1 MMRSQHLSATPIFKA
16 SHRLHE
22 FATSAGLAVEDQ
34 AVADLEVVR
43 WRRYGKDR
51 LYVNGSD
58 GQRVG
63 WVDLLTGERT
73 VADGECEQAF
83 IEAVNNWYGE
93 AATPA
98 RFEDRSIDVSPPPDP
113 VQEEASGAAPPAPP
127 NWHDLATRV
136 PGQAARE
143 QAIREL
149 ATMKERTKVGTFLA
163 RAFDMKTDERA
174 WRVGA
179 NGEETVGSRL
189 EKLTKHGWHVL
200 HAVPVGKRGSD
211 IDHVVA
217 GPGGVY
223 TLNTKTHPGGRVWVG
238 ARAIQ
243 VNGQPVPYLR
253 NSQHE
258 GQRAERLLSEA
269 AGFPVPV
276 RPVLVF
282 LTGSLIPNVTIKQR
296 PDDVLVL
303 DRMDI
308 PGAFRRAPRR
318 ISPEQVDA
326 IFHVARR
333 CTTWTGS
340 ALCSCSDAG

>member
-1 MMRSQHLSATPIFKA
+1 MLISLHSARP
-16 SHRLHE
+16 
-22 FATSAGLAVEDQ
+22 AVEDEE
-34 AVADLEVVR
+34 VPDLEVVR
-43 WRRYGKDR
+43 WQRYGKDR

-63 WVDLLTGERT
+63 WVDLLTGART

-83 IEAVNNWYGE
+83 TDAVSNWYCG
-93 AATPA
+93 AATPT
-98 RFEDRSIDVSPPPDP
+98 RDEDRSIDVTPPPDP
-113 VQEEASGAAPPAPP
+113 VQEEIRGAALATRLTADAAAPPLPP
-127 NWHDLATRV
+127 ASWHDLATHV

-149 ATMKERTKVGTFLA
+149 ATMRERTKVGAFLA

-211 IDHVVA
+211 IDHVVISA
-217 GPGGVY
+217 GGVY
-223 TLNTKTHPGGRVWVG
+223 TLNTKNHPGGRVWVG
-238 ARAIQ
+238 SRAIR
-243 VNGQPVPYLR
+243 VNGQPVTYLR
-253 NSQHE
+253 NSQYE

-296 PDDVLVL
+296 PEAVLIL

-308 PGAFRRAPRR
+308 PGAFKRAPRR

-326 IFHVARR
+326 IFDVARR
-333 CTTWTGS
+333 CTTWTVS
-340 ALCSCSDAG
+340 PSCSCSDAD